1 VFPGGMV
8 QVAVGELI
16 EAEAD
21 AAPQRIEG
29 LDALMFGGD
38 RVLIF
43 IDSILM
49 YVFEPI
55 EGGSSDLYLEGIYNL
70 DEI

>member
-1 VFPGGMV
+1 M
-8 QVAVGELI
+8 
-16 EAEAD
+16 
-21 AAPQRIEG
+21 
-29 LDALMFGGD
+29 
-38 RVLIF
+38 LIF
-43 IDSILM
+43 IDNILM

>member
-1 VFPGGMV
+1 MV
-8 QVAVGELI
+8 QVRAGELT
-16 EAEAD
+16 EVEAD
-21 AAPQRIEG
+21 AALQRIEG
-29 LDALMFGGD
+29 LDALMFGGTKM
-38 RVLIF
+38 LIF
-43 IDSILM
+43 IDNILM